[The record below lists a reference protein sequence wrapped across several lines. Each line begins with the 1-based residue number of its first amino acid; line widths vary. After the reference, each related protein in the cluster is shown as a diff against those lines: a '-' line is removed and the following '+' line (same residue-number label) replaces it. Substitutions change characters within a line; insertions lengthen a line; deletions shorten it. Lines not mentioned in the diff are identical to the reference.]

1 MNYKELHL
9 EAIMIPANVEELL
22 KEEVMWDMEFPP
34 FSISVV
40 ETVYKGKDTVT
51 WSIEFSPAFDFDE
64 VNELLEEKGHDP
76 DSYGWTDYLMQY
88 IVSNYPKAAD
98 RINEDGDSESVV
110 FYTFSKA
117 DFTGMIKII
126 SEAIRELYA

>member
-9 EAIMIPANVEELL
+9 EAIMIPTNVEELL

-88 IVSNYPKAAD
+88 IVTNYPKAAD
-98 RINEDGDSESVV
+98 RINEDGDADSVV

-117 DFTGMIKII
+117 DFTGMLKII
-126 SEAIRELYA
+126 SEAIRELYN

>member
-1 MNYKELHL
+1 M
-9 EAIMIPANVEELL
+9 
-22 KEEVMWDMEFPP
+22 
-34 FSISVV
+34 
-40 ETVYKGKDTVT
+40 T

>member
-9 EAIMIPANVEELL
+9 EAIMIPTNVEELL

-64 VNELLEEKGHDP
+64 VNELLEEKGH
-76 DSYGWTDYLMQY
+76 GWTDYLMQY
-88 IVSNYPKAAD
+88 IVTNYPKAAD
-98 RINEDGDSESVV
+98 RINEDGDADSVV

-117 DFTGMIKII
+117 DFTGMLKII
-126 SEAIRELYA
+126 SEAIRELYN